1 MTSRAPRLDEIL
13 AAARL
18 LPRKAQAALVET
30 LLRDAAAGEG
40 AAPEPSGLLPLP
52 GMSETELVALSR
64 AVLAPG
70 RQRRMKTLL
79 QRNAAAA
86 ISDRDQQ
93 ELDALLE
100 EADRI
105 AVLKA
110 RAMYTLRGDPGPQPR
125 RVSVVS

>member
-1 MTSRAPRLDEIL
+1 MTSRAPQLDEIL
-13 AAARL
+13 AAARQ
-18 LPRKAQAALVET
+18 LPRKAQAALAET
-30 LLRDAAAGEG
+30 LLRDAATGDG
-40 AAPEPSGLLPLP
+40 LVPEQPGLLPLL

-79 QRNAAAA
+79 QKSAAAA
-86 ISDRDQQ
+86 FSERNQQ

-105 AVLKA
+105 ALLKA
-110 RAMYTLRGDPGPQPR
+110 RAMYTLAEIGRQR
-125 RVSVVS
+125 TAAA